1 MMNDQQPVFVK
12 FVAPCTAVGGKNRL
26 AGEVLQVS
34 RQLARELYRDG
45 LAVPCAAPG
54 RPLAVVG
61 KARCTRMAA

>member
-1 MMNDQQPVFVK
+1 MMSDQKPVFVK
-12 FVAPCTAVGGKNRL
+12 FVAECTAVGGKNRF
-26 AGEVLQVS
+26 AGEVLEVS

-45 LAVPCAAPG
+45 LAVPYAVPG